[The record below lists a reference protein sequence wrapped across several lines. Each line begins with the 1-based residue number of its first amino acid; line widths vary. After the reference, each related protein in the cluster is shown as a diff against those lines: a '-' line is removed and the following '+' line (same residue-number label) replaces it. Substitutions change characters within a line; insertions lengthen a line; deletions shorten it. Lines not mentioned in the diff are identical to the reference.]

1 MTGFSIKLYTLKIS
15 LCPCTLTVCQIRL
28 MWMVKSM
35 IALLGN
41 ASGWLLA
48 PVHALEG
55 KVNKEWDQE
64 AKIRTSKHE
73 LSFCLALLPLPLL
86 SRFPCSHHSVFPL
99 FRGTPLFCISS
110 KYFLIGSGTYLSPSK
125 LI

>member
-35 IALLGN
+35 TALLGN

-48 PVHALEG
+48 PVRALEG
-55 KVNKEWDQE
+55 KVNKEWNQE

-73 LSFCLALLPLPLL
+73 LMLLPSTAPAA
-86 SRFPCSHHSVFPL
+86 PAV
-99 FRGTPLFCISS
+99 
-110 KYFLIGSGTYLSPSK
+110 
-125 LI
+125 

>member
-15 LCPCTLTVCQIRL
+15 LCPCTLTVCQIQL

-35 IALLGN
+35 TALLGN

-48 PVHALEG
+48 PVRAVEG
-55 KVNKEWDQE
+55 KVNKERDQE

-73 LSFCLALLPLPLL
+73 LMLLP
-86 SRFPCSHHSVFPL
+86 SCPCCLDSPGSHHSALPL
-99 FRGTPLFCISS
+99 FRGTPLFRISG
-110 KYFLIGSGTYLSPSK
+110 KYFLISTYLSPSK